1 MGCNP
6 DTIATMSTPSRS
18 DPATSGAA
26 SGPASVLS
34 DRIRAFLERPV
45 VATIATTSPDGRPH
59 QAVAWY
65 RLEPDGTILVNSRAP
80 RHWPDNIKRTGRANL
95 AVIDPDDDLSWVGLA
110 CELVEVVEDVEQA
123 RDDIV
128 ALAHRYRNGNPSP
141 TSIAEFRTQQR
152 ISFRLRPVR
161 VHDHLED

>member
-1 MGCNP
+1 MTSSP
-6 DTIATMSTPSRS
+6 RRATPGTPGTPGT
-18 DPATSGAA
+18 PAAPPS
-26 SGPASVLS
+26 PAPPLALP
-34 DRIRAFLERPV
+34 DRIRAFLDRPI

-80 RHWPDNIKRTGRANL
+80 RHWPDNIERTGHASL

-110 CELVEVVEDVEQA
+110 CELVEVIDEVERA

-128 ALAHRYRNGNPSP
+128 ALAHRYRDGHPSP
-141 TSIAEFRTQQR
+141 QSIAEFRTQQR
-152 ISFRLRPVR
+152 ISFRLRPIR
-161 VHDHLED
+161 LHDHLEA

>member
-1 MGCNP
+1 
-6 DTIATMSTPSRS
+6 MSKPPPT
-18 DPATSGAA
+18 PATHAGT
-26 SGPASVLS
+26 PATPATRPARDLP
-34 DRIRAFLERPV
+34 DRIRTFLERPI

-80 RHWPDNIKRTGRANL
+80 RHWPDNIGRTGQANL
-95 AVIDPDDDLSWVGLA
+95 AVIDPDDDLRWVGLA
-110 CELVEVVEDVEQA
+110 CELVEVVDDVEQA

-128 ALAHRYRNGNPSP
+128 ALAHRYRNDNPSSK
-141 TSIAEFRTQQR
+141 SIAEFRTQQR

-161 VHDHLED
+161 IHDHLED